1 MNASRLK
8 ASCYN
13 PKLHMHGVGGQ
24 DDKPFFPIVV
34 SMFNFLRIFR
44 SRPPAMEQL
53 NATLQGLKM
62 AQFISD
68 QRRDAENC
76 ICEPLITIVG
86 ATGTGKSKVR

>member
-1 MNASRLK
+1 MNASTLK

-24 DDKPFFPIVV
+24 DDKPFFFPIVV

-44 SRPPAMEQL
+44 SRPPAME
-53 NATLQGLKM
+53 
-62 AQFISD
+62 
-68 QRRDAENC
+68 
-76 ICEPLITIVG
+76 PLITIVG